1 MSKKYFTT
9 KTLVIV
15 ESPAKCKKIEE
26 YLGSGYKCVASYGH
40 LRELPSLKNIDI
52 ENNFNPTYTV
62 IDNAIKKKQIE
73 LLRKEIKNAD
83 EVILACDNDREGSAI
98 NWHLCQLFKLDI
110 NKTKRITFNE
120 VTESALHTA
129 IKNPTTINM
138 NEVHAQQAR
147 QVLDILV
154 GFKISPM
161 LWKFISN
168 AKGKTNAL
176 SAGRCQTPAL
186 RLIYDNDNDIKSCEE
201 RKVYNTTGYFTN
213 SNIAFDLSPQGKHES
228 EHEITDFL
236 DGSADF
242 SHIYTCSQPVK
253 VFKKPPEPFTTSRIQ
268 QVASNELH
276 YSPKETMRICQLLYE
291 GGFITYMRTD
301 SKTYSAEF
309 LDEVKEYIVHT
320 YDDGEKYISE
330 NIESISTGVVKEPEK
345 KNNAK
350 KGKQPSQV
358 TDSLRQVTDSL
369 RQVTDSLRQEAHEA
383 IRCTNISLSEL
394 PENIDS
400 TFGSKERR
408 MYKLIWENTLESCMI
423 SASFYSVTANI
434 SSFQE
439 MKFVYTSE
447 LIDFPGW
454 KIVAKKYSIENKE
467 YQYLQT
473 IKQNS
478 LIQYKKICS
487 RITIKGSKQHYTE
500 ARLVQLLEE
509 KGIGRPSTFSSL
521 VDKIQER
528 GYVKKEDIKGKENI
542 CKDYELENNA
552 ICEIETKREF
562 GNEKGKL
569 VLQPLGRVVM
579 EFLEKHFDYLFNYNY
594 TSLMEET
601 LDKISKGDHI
611 WYELCNKCNKEIDIL
626 VDGLKDET
634 KIEIKL
640 DENNTYM
647 IGKYGPVIKC
657 VEEVNGKEEVQFK
670 PIKKDVDIKL
680 LEKGSFTVE
689 DIIDT
694 NKTSKS
700 QYILGQ
706 HNGKD
711 VILKKGKFGLYIS
724 WGENS
729 KNLKE
734 LGNRPIDNITFDEV
748 RKYLDEGS
756 NMIREISTSLSI
768 RKGPKGDYIFYKTS
782 RMKKPE
788 FKDIKAFVSETSED
802 YKICDITIL
811 KSWLSE
817 KYNI

>member
-1 MSKKYFTT
+1 MSKKYSTT
-9 KTLVIV
+9 TTLVIV

-26 YLGSGYKCVASYGH
+26 YLGPGYKCLASYGH
-40 LRELPSLKNIDI
+40 LQELSSLKNIDI
-52 ENNFNPTYTV
+52 ENNFKPTYTV
-62 IDNAIKKKQIE
+62 IDNTIKKKQIE
-73 LLRKEIKNAD
+73 ILRKEIKNAK
-83 EVILACDNDREGSAI
+83 EVILASDGDREGEKIGYSI
-98 NWHLCQLFKLDI
+98 IELFKLPLT
-110 NKTKRITFNE
+110 TKRITFNE
-120 VTESALHTA
+120 ITESAIQYAVQHP
-129 IKNPTTINM
+129 KTINM
-138 NEVHAQQAR
+138 DIVHAQQAR
-147 QVLDILV
+147 QILDILV
-154 GFKISPM
+154 GFKVSPM
-161 LWKFISN
+161 LWKFITKP
-168 AKGKTNAL
+168 KGKEHSL

-186 RLIYDNDNDIKSCEE
+186 RLIYDNDNDINKSEE

-228 EHEITDFL
+228 EDEITDFL

-242 SHIYTCSQPVK
+242 SHIYNCSHPVK
-253 VFKKPPEPFTTSRIQ
+253 VYKKPPEPFTTSRIQ

-276 YSPKETMRICQLLYE
+276 YAPKETMRICQLLYE

-309 LDEVKEYIVHT
+309 LDTVKEYIVRT
-320 YDDGEKYISE
+320 YAQGEKYIGE
-330 NIESISTGVVKEPEK
+330 NIDSMATGAVKEPDKKKKTKKAEK
-345 KNNAK
+345 
-350 KGKQPSQV
+350 PPP
-358 TDSLRQVTDSL
+358 
-369 RQVTDSLRQEAHEA
+369 QEAHEA
-383 IRCTNISLSEL
+383 IRPTNISLCEL
-394 PENIDS
+394 PENMD
-400 TFGSKERR
+400 SKERR
-408 MYKLIWENTLESCMI
+408 MYKLIWETTLESCMT
-423 SASFYSVTANI
+423 SASFHSVTANI
-434 SSFQE
+434 SSFQDT
-439 MKFVYTSE
+439 KFVYTSE

-454 KIVAKKYSIENKE
+454 KIVAKKYSTENKE
-467 YQYLQT
+467 YHYLQQ

-478 LIQYKKICS
+478 VIPYKKICARVS
-487 RITIKGSKQHYTE
+487 IKGSKQHYTE

-528 GYVKKEDIKGKENI
+528 GYVKKEDIKGNAI
-542 CKDYELENNA
+542 VCKDYELENDE

-562 GNEKGKL
+562 GNEKAKL

-579 EFLEKHFDYLFNYNY
+579 EFLEKHFNELFNYNY
-594 TSLMEET
+594 TSLMEDT
-601 LDKISKGDHI
+601 LDKISKGEHV
-611 WYELCNKCNKEIDIL
+611 WHELCSKCNKEIDTL

-657 VEEVNGKEEVQFK
+657 VEEVNGKEEVKFK

-680 LEKGSFTVE
+680 LEKGSFTAE
-689 DIIDT
+689 DIIET
-694 NKTSKS
+694 NKTAKG

-711 VILKKGKFGLYIS
+711 VVLKKGKFGLYIS

-729 KNLKE
+729 KTLKE
-734 LGNRPIDNITFDEV
+734 FGNRPIENITFDEV

-756 NMIREISTSLSI
+756 NMIREINTNLSI

-782 RMKKPE
+782 KMKKPE